1 MKETINYCAIQ
12 NYDGRY
18 KFPKLTELYK
28 KLFGYD
34 IEQKHNAESDTLL
47 TAKCF
52 KELLDKG
59 IIELDNVRKDIRKDT
74 FFSGEDLIEYI

>member
-1 MKETINYCAIQ
+1 MKETINYCSIP
-12 NYDGRY
+12 NYDGRL

-28 KLFGYD
+28 KLFDYD
-34 IEQKHNAESDTLL
+34 IEQKHNAESDALL

-59 IIELDNVRKDIRKDT
+59 IIELD
-74 FFSGEDLIEYI
+74 SY